1 MLCTGVMADPTPGEL
16 GGYFAL
22 LAFMVII
29 VAGVVWKI
37 VREKEEDNTEHKVLK
52 EKL

>member
-1 MLCTGVMADPTPGEL
+1 MLCTGVMADPTAGEL

-22 LAFMVII
+22 LAFMLII

-37 VREKEEDNTEHKVLK
+37 VREKEEDKTGHKVLK